1 MPNTGDRAV
10 GVTLKIRRSR
20 SGTEAPWTALAA
32 EDEWPCY
39 LRTITATAFLAISAA
54 VSFAS
59 FTALILELVHGPRVL
74 HICCARWHRS
84 PFRGRQ
90 EIGRP
95 GLGKTT
101 LSRAC

>member
-39 LRTITATAFLAISAA
+39 LPTIIATAFTPVSPAIA
-54 VSFAS
+54 FAL
-59 FTALILELVHGPRVL
+59 FTALILEL
-74 HICCARWHRS
+74 ARA
-84 PFRGRQ
+84 P
-90 EIGRP
+90 
-95 GLGKTT
+95 
-101 LSRAC
+101 

>member
-39 LRTITATAFLAISAA
+39 LPTITATAFLAISAA

-59 FTALILELVHGPRVL
+59 FTALILELACTPKPSAIAARLCLFDEIFWRRESLRAVR
-74 HICCARWHRS
+74 CC
-84 PFRGRQ
+84 
-90 EIGRP
+90 
-95 GLGKTT
+95 
-101 LSRAC
+101 